1 MEGIC
6 GRMCDACT
14 WKEQLDCP
22 GCQDGP
28 GRRFSG
34 GCPIADC
41 CREKGHT
48 ACVTC
53 TFSTGCALRRRD
65 MPQNRLWA
73 VEAERERRA
82 RLDRNAPVLAKW
94 LWLLFWLVIPSVFS
108 NILTMDTVAGAFP
121 TAGVV
126 GNVLAFLISLA
137 YGVLLWQ
144 LREAAG
150 RYRTAALCYLA
161 GGIISGVLLLPAIPE
176 GNWLWW
182 LVIPSVFS
190 NILTMD
196 TVAGAFPTAGVVGN
210 VLAFLISL
218 AYGVLLWQLREAAGR
233 YRTAAL
239 CYLAGGIISGV
250 LLLPAI
256 PEGNWLWWLLSLPVM
271 VLELCAAYQEFY
283 AHAEVLEELDPELAG
298 KWRLLW
304 KWWIGLLLGLFGCIF
319 LALISAILGLLAILA
334 DAIGLL
340 VVGIVKLVYLYRTA
354 KRFREY
360 QPAALQKEV
369 L

>member
-94 LWLLFWLVIPSVFS
+94 LWLLVWLVTP
-108 NILTMDTVAGAFP
+108 
-121 TAGVV
+121 
-126 GNVLAFLISLA
+126 
-137 YGVLLWQ
+137 
-144 LREAAG
+144 
-150 RYRTAALCYLA
+150 
-161 GGIISGVLLLPAIPE
+161 
-176 GNWLWW
+176 
-182 LVIPSVFS
+182 
-190 NILTMD
+190 
-196 TVAGAFPTAGVVGN
+196 
-210 VLAFLISL
+210 
-218 AYGVLLWQLREAAGR
+218 
-233 YRTAAL
+233 
-239 CYLAGGIISGV
+239 
-250 LLLPAI
+250 
-256 PEGNWLWWLLSLPVM
+256 LSLI
-271 VLELCAAYQEFY
+271 
-283 AHAEVLEELDPELAG
+283 H
-298 KWRLLW
+298 
-304 KWWIGLLLGLFGCIF
+304 I
-319 LALISAILGLLAILA
+319 
-334 DAIGLL
+334 
-340 VVGIVKLVYLYRTA
+340 
-354 KRFREY
+354 
-360 QPAALQKEV
+360 
-369 L
+369 

>member
-94 LWLLFWLVIPSVFS
+94 LWLLFWLVTPSVFS

-176 GNWLWW
+176 GTGCGGCSPCRSWCWS
-182 LVIPSVFS
+182 SVPHIRSFMPMQRFWRS
-190 NILTMD
+190 LTRSWR
-196 TVAGAFPTAGVVGN
+196 GSGGCFGN
-210 VLAFLISL
+210 
-218 AYGVLLWQLREAAGR
+218 
-233 YRTAAL
+233 
-239 CYLAGGIISGV
+239 GGSACCWG
-250 LLLPAI
+250 
-256 PEGNWLWWLLSLPVM
+256 
-271 VLELCAAYQEFY
+271 C
-283 AHAEVLEELDPELAG
+283 LDASS
-298 KWRLLW
+298 WH
-304 KWWIGLLLGLFGCIF
+304 
-319 LALISAILGLLAILA
+319 
-334 DAIGLL
+334 
-340 VVGIVKLVYLYRTA
+340 
-354 KRFREY
+354 
-360 QPAALQKEV
+360 
-369 L
+369 

>member
-6 GRMCDACT
+6 GRMCDTCT

-53 TFSTGCALRRRD
+53 TFFTGCALRRRD

-73 VEAERERRA
+73 MEAERERRV

-121 TAGVV
+121 TGGIV

-144 LREAAG
+144 LRE
-150 RYRTAALCYLA
+150 
-161 GGIISGVLLLPAIPE
+161 
-176 GNWLWW
+176 
-182 LVIPSVFS
+182 
-190 NILTMD
+190 
-196 TVAGAFPTAGVVGN
+196 VAD
-210 VLAFLISL
+210 
-218 AYGVLLWQLREAAGR
+218 R

-271 VLELCAAYQEFY
+271 VLELCATYQEFY

-319 LALISAILGLLAILA
+319 LALISAILGLLVLLA

-360 QPAALQKEV
+360 QPAALPKEV

>member
-94 LWLLFWLVIPSVFS
+94 LWLLFWLVTPSVFS

-161 GGIISGVLLLPAIPE
+161 GG
-176 GNWLWW
+176 
-182 LVIPSVFS
+182 
-190 NILTMD
+190 
-196 TVAGAFPTAGVVGN
+196 
-210 VLAFLISL
+210 
-218 AYGVLLWQLREAAGR
+218 
-233 YRTAAL
+233 RTCACRKYIDLAAL
-239 CYLAGGIISGV
+239 GGVPSDRRHWGGGRSRGDAVPLRIRVPYAPGCTSV
-250 LLLPAI
+250 PSWHTPADW
-256 PEGNWLWWLLSLPVM
+256 PWQDPV
-271 VLELCAAYQEFY
+271 
-283 AHAEVLEELDPELAG
+283 PPP
-298 KWRLLW
+298 
-304 KWWIGLLLGLFGCIF
+304 
-319 LALISAILGLLAILA
+319 
-334 DAIGLL
+334 
-340 VVGIVKLVYLYRTA
+340 
-354 KRFREY
+354 
-360 QPAALQKEV
+360 PAASPGSRHPPAP
-369 L
+369 

>member
-94 LWLLFWLVIPSVFS
+94 LWLLFWLVTPSVFS

-121 TAGVV
+121 TAGVGRPV
-126 GNVLAFLISLA
+126 PHGGPVLFGWRHHQRCAAASGNSGGELA
-137 YGVLLWQ
+137 VV
-144 LREAAG
+144 
-150 RYRTAALCYLA
+150 AALPA
-161 GGIISGVLLLPAIPE
+161 GHGAGALCRISGVLCPCR
-176 GNWLWW
+176 G
-182 LVIPSVFS
+182 F
-190 NILTMD
+190 
-196 TVAGAFPTAGVVGN
+196 
-210 VLAFLISL
+210 
-218 AYGVLLWQLREAAGR
+218 GR
-233 YRTAAL
+233 A
-239 CYLAGGIISGV
+239 
-250 LLLPAI
+250 
-256 PEGNWLWWLLSLPVM
+256 
-271 VLELCAAYQEFY
+271 
-283 AHAEVLEELDPELAG
+283 
-298 KWRLLW
+298 
-304 KWWIGLLLGLFGCIF
+304 
-319 LALISAILGLLAILA
+319 
-334 DAIGLL
+334 
-340 VVGIVKLVYLYRTA
+340 
-354 KRFREY
+354 
-360 QPAALQKEV
+360 
-369 L
+369 

>member
-94 LWLLFWLVIPSVFS
+94 LWLLFWL
-108 NILTMDTVAGAFP
+108 
-121 TAGVV
+121 
-126 GNVLAFLISLA
+126 
-137 YGVLLWQ
+137 
-144 LREAAG
+144 AA
-150 RYRTAALCYLA
+150 
-161 GGIISGVLLLPAIPE
+161 E
-176 GNWLWW
+176 
-182 LVIPSVFS
+182 
-190 NILTMD
+190 
-196 TVAGAFPTAGVVGN
+196 
-210 VLAFLISL
+210 
-218 AYGVLLWQLREAAGR
+218 
-233 YRTAAL
+233 
-239 CYLAGGIISGV
+239 
-250 LLLPAI
+250 
-256 PEGNWLWWLLSLPVM
+256 
-271 VLELCAAYQEFY
+271 
-283 AHAEVLEELDPELAG
+283 
-298 KWRLLW
+298 
-304 KWWIGLLLGLFGCIF
+304 
-319 LALISAILGLLAILA
+319 
-334 DAIGLL
+334 
-340 VVGIVKLVYLYRTA
+340 
-354 KRFREY
+354 
-360 QPAALQKEV
+360 
-369 L
+369 

>member
-94 LWLLFWLVIPSVFS
+94 LWLLFWLVTPSVFS

-150 RYRTAALCYLA
+150 
-161 GGIISGVLLLPAIPE
+161 LPACKTRKRRSLCKNKIQERYHRLCIREILPSYREIP
-176 GNWLWW
+176 G
-182 LVIPSVFS
+182 S
-190 NILTMD
+190 T
-196 TVAGAFPTAGVVGN
+196 
-210 VLAFLISL
+210 
-218 AYGVLLWQLREAAGR
+218 Y
-233 YRTAAL
+233 
-239 CYLAGGIISGV
+239 
-250 LLLPAI
+250 
-256 PEGNWLWWLLSLPVM
+256 
-271 VLELCAAYQEFY
+271 
-283 AHAEVLEELDPELAG
+283 
-298 KWRLLW
+298 
-304 KWWIGLLLGLFGCIF
+304 
-319 LALISAILGLLAILA
+319 
-334 DAIGLL
+334 
-340 VVGIVKLVYLYRTA
+340 
-354 KRFREY
+354 
-360 QPAALQKEV
+360 
-369 L
+369 